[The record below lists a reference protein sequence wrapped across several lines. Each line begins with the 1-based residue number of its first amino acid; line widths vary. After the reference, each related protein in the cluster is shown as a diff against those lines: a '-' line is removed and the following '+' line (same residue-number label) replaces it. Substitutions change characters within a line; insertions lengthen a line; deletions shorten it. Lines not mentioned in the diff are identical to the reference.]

1 MNLESPKVTVQKSNK
16 EIFDF
21 LSNTENFEKIMPE
34 NIDKFEAG
42 ENTFKFALKGMPE
55 LRLNVEEQES
65 PKKLVLG
72 SASDKLPFT
81 LTANIEENSET
92 SSNVQLVFDGKI
104 NPMMAMMVK
113 KPLQKF
119 LNALSENIQKR

>member
-21 LSNTENFEKIMPE
+21 LSKTENFEKIIPE
-34 NIDKFEAG
+34 NIDKFEAKEG
-42 ENTFKFALKGMPE
+42 TFKFALKGMPE
-55 LRLNVEEQES
+55 LRLNLQEQES
-65 PKKLVLG
+65 PKKIVLA
-72 SASDKLPFT
+72 SASDKFPFT
-81 LTANIEENSET
+81 LTANIEEDSET
-92 SSNVQLVFDGKI
+92 SSNVILNFDGNI

-119 LNALSENIQKR
+119 LDALSENIEKR